1 MMTPANR
8 TPTNRATR
16 NRALAFLS
24 LARELRGDSRAV
36 AAIEFAII
44 ASVLAVAA
52 LNVADISVF
61 LFDRLQVENAAEMGA
76 QAAWANCDL
85 NHIPATTKCAGWTT
99 VVGTAVHSTA
109 LASSVSVASGY
120 PSEGYY
126 CVNSSGALQY
136 MSDTSSRP
144 TDCTAAGVSTNAP
157 GDYVKVQVTYSYSP
171 MFPGITV
178 AGVFPT
184 TITETSWMRLG

>member
-1 MMTPANR
+1 MALATR
-8 TPTNRATR
+8 TFLNRAPC
-16 NRALAFLS
+16 NRALVLWS
-24 LARELRGDSRAV
+24 LTRELKRDSRAV

-85 NHIPATTKCAGWTT
+85 NHIPATTKCSGWTT

-109 LASSVSVASGY
+109 LGSSVSVASGF

-136 MSDTSSRP
+136 MSDTSSKP
-144 TDCTAAGVSTNAP
+144 ADCTAAGVSTNAP
-157 GDYVKVQVTYSYSP
+157 GDYVKVQVSYSYSP
-171 MFPGITV
+171 MFSGITV

-184 TITETSWMRLG
+184 TISETSWMRLG